1 MNQAPYLVKKGK
13 GFQFFEELEKVWTSH
28 ENNLVKYLGRV
39 LINGEGN
46 EFHLFLTDLSYF
58 GAELDFD
65 SKKRSHRTLMLL
77 DEEWRPIYVV

>member
-1 MNQAPYLVKKGK
+1 M
-13 GFQFFEELEKVWTSH
+13 
-28 ENNLVKYLGRV
+28 VKYLGRV

-46 EFHLFLTDLSYF
+46 ELHLFLTDLSYF
-58 GAELDFD
+58 SAELDFE